1 LDLLFFRIISYLA
14 FIFRSGNAHGLHS
27 PFVFDLYTRCIA
39 NDRKEVE
46 HSAIELKRKSFLQN
60 QKEIQIRDFGAGS
73 KSLGT
78 HKRKI
83 EDIAKI
89 SVSDPKKCR
98 LLYRLSAY
106 FKPESILEL
115 GTNLGIST
123 AYLHAGYPQTIISSV
138 EGDPELYE
146 LAAAHLNPNIEL
158 INDKFDVVLD
168 RLASTAYHA
177 NMVFIDGD
185 HKGSS
190 LLRYV
195 QKLKEMSG
203 ENSVFILDDIYWS
216 KDMNKAW
223 KKLVRDPYFGIS
235 IDLYHFG
242 LLFPRKKQP
251 KQHFR
256 LRF

>member
-1 LDLLFFRIISYLA
+1 
-14 FIFRSGNAHGLHS
+14 
-27 PFVFDLYTRCIA
+27 
-39 NDRKEVE
+39 
-46 HSAIELKRKSFLQN
+46 
-60 QKEIQIRDFGAGS
+60 
-73 KSLGT
+73 
-78 HKRKI
+78 
-83 EDIAKI
+83 
-89 SVSDPKKCR
+89 
-98 LLYRLSAY
+98 
-106 FKPESILEL
+106 
-115 GTNLGIST
+115 
-123 AYLHAGYPQTIISSV
+123 
-138 EGDPELYE
+138 
-146 LAAAHLNPNIEL
+146 
-158 INDKFDVVLD
+158 LD
-168 RLASTAYHA
+168 RLASSAYHA

-216 KDMNKAW
+216 KDMTEAW